1 MNELKKVSAHHSVES
16 ITDQWLIDRL
26 FSHDL
31 RVIEVKHT
39 ANTLMGVA
47 DDKRIQ
53 SYIAKSK
60 NPNKRGSGGIQYL
73 NPVRSGRDA
82 GVFYAVLAHHVEKM
96 LESFKAQIEPDSKL
110 HKDHRLL
117 LLAILNVWESFEHHD
132 VVVRRK
138 TRLIDLI
145 SVMRYK
151 IMGDWELFNCKVCE
165 TPLPRYDS
173 IACACPVCAAAS
185 IKKGLLRNE
194 QSKA

>member
-1 MNELKKVSAHHSVES
+1 MNELKKVAGHHSFSSV
-16 ITDQWLIDRL
+16 TDQWLIDRL

-39 ANTLMGVA
+39 ANAFMGVA
-47 DDKRIQ
+47 DDKRLQ

-73 NPVRSGRDA
+73 NPVRAGRDS
-82 GVFYAVLAHHVEKM
+82 GVFFAVLTHHVDKM
-96 LESFKAQIEPDSKL
+96 HAAFKAQIEPDSQL

-117 LLAILNVWESFEHHD
+117 LLAALNVWESFQHHD
-132 VVVRRK
+132 VVLRKK

-145 SVMRYK
+145 SVLRYRV
-151 IMGDWELFNCKVCE
+151 MGDWELFSCKVCE
-165 TPLPRYDS
+165 TPLPRYDN

-185 IKKGLLRNE
+185 VRKGLMRV
-194 QSKA
+194 A